1 MYPEKREKTWGEML
15 NRPSGWI
22 LLALLLIIVLS
33 TTCGRTAEAEGGF
46 NFVASGELINLP
58 VFAHSH
64 STHRGDSFL
73 SNSQAPGSAGTTSVG
88 GSWVGFCTIGVE
100 YQKPLIAEKL
110 QLSVAGSL
118 MLSDERDQA
127 QNENDS
133 RNASESAQ
141 IFSSAECGGN
151 VQVGLLY
158 NLAPSVGVGLTG
170 QLTVISERYGW
181 SRFGED
187 ETSGRQFHPFV
198 SAGPKVRWG
207 FCKTQGLECGV
218 LFGEL
223 TSFRLAW
230 VLEIGDP

>member
-1 MYPEKREKTWGEML
+1 MYPNREKTWSEML

-22 LLALLLIIVLS
+22 FLALFLIIVLS

-46 NFVASGELINLP
+46 NFVASGVLIDLP
-58 VFAHSH
+58 VFTHSH
-64 STHRGDSFL
+64 ST
-73 SNSQAPGSAGTTSVG
+73 SQAPGSAGTTSVG

-100 YQKPLIAEKL
+100 YQKPLIPEKL

-133 RNASESAQ
+133 HHASESVQ
-141 IFSSAECGGN
+141 IFSSAECGGSA
-151 VQVGLLY
+151 QVGLLY

-170 QLTVISERYGW
+170 QLTVVSERYGW

-207 FCKTQGLECGV
+207 FCKTQGLECSV

>member
-1 MYPEKREKTWGEML
+1 MHLENRKKTWGEML
-15 NRPSGWI
+15 NRPSGWF
-22 LLALLLIIVLS
+22 LLGVLLILILS
-33 TTCGRTAEAEGGF
+33 AKCGRTAEAEGGF

-58 VFAHSH
+58 IFAHSH
-64 STHRGDSFL
+64 SI
-73 SNSQAPGSAGTTSVG
+73 SQAPGSAGTTSVG
-88 GSWVGFCTIGVE
+88 GSWVGFCAIGVE
-100 YQKPLIAEKL
+100 YQRPLIAEKL
-110 QLSVAGSL
+110 QLSVAGLL

-133 RNASESAQ
+133 RPTSESAQ

-151 VQVGLLY
+151 AQVGLLY

-170 QLTVISERYGW
+170 QLTVVSERYGW
-181 SRFGED
+181 SRFEED

-207 FCKTQGLECGV
+207 FCKTQGLECSV